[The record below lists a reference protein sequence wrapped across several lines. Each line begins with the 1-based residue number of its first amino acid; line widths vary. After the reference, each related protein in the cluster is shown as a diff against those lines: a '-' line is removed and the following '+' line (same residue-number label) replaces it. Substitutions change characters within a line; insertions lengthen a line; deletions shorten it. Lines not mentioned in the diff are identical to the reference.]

1 MLKFLAYGEKFPPF
15 TDTCLPTGLRINPS
29 GSSNITCQ
37 GLAAVCTSA
46 AMCLTCPRATAFD
59 QAEAGQ
65 LKMKKPPR
73 QAERLSCVLSECD
86 VTHTPLR
93 RATPSSSLQRLPM
106 GCRGRSLVA
115 LLGELH
121 FCAKAPVSFRM
132 PRPDVPV
139 IDVSLLRKSGI
150 DERLAVRCD
159 PVCFPAVATFGRYRC

>member
-1 MLKFLAYGEKFPPF
+1 MLRAGLVKGAGLTHKK
-15 TDTCLPTGLRINPS
+15 LVSRTGLE
-29 GSSNITCQ
+29 
-37 GLAAVCTSA
+37 
-46 AMCLTCPRATAFD
+46 D

-115 LLGELH
+115 LLGELVPLLGLQLFPGWGDSTRRVYR
-121 FCAKAPVSFRM
+121 FCFRFI
-132 PRPDVPV
+132 R
-139 IDVSLLRKSGI
+139 R
-150 DERLAVRCD
+150 
-159 PVCFPAVATFGRYRC
+159 